1 LSFAWGAKSP
11 LTLDK
16 TLVFLAEAG
25 ALLLHV
31 EFMTPSIARPGA
43 PVLTPGAEQFDATR
57 RTV

>member
-1 LSFAWGAKSP
+1 MTYELSFAWGAKSP

-31 EFMTPSIARPGA
+31 EFMTTQHCP
-43 PVLTPGAEQFDATR
+43 TR
-57 RTV
+57 RTGLDARRRTI